1 MMSTGRAGR
10 VHRQRRAAGLC
21 IWCGLPAV
29 KVMYRSRQVNLR
41 LAGGRGL
48 QAEYASIIRGW
59 KPGDFPPT
67 LERLSTIAFCAVCLD
82 RREKGR
88 EKGRQSRQL
97 AEEERE
103 RQFAEEEREERS
115 RDSPPPAPD
124 P

>member
-1 MMSTGRAGR
+1 MSPGRP
-10 VHRQRRAAGLC
+10 VQRQRRDAGLC

-29 KVMYRSRQVNLR
+29 KVMNRSRQVNLR

-88 EKGRQSRQL
+88 EKGRQL
-97 AEEERE
+97 AEER
-103 RQFAEEEREERS
+103 AERS
-115 RDSPPPAPD
+115 RDSPPPTPD

>member
-1 MMSTGRAGR
+1 M
-10 VHRQRRAAGLC
+10 
-21 IWCGLPAV
+21 
-29 KVMYRSRQVNLR
+29 NLR

-67 LERLSTIAFCAVCLD
+67 LERLSTIAFCAVCRD

-88 EKGRQSRQL
+88 EKGRQL
-97 AEEERE
+97 AEER
-103 RQFAEEEREERS
+103 AERS
-115 RDSPPPAPD
+115 RDSPPPTPD

>member
-1 MMSTGRAGR
+1 M
-10 VHRQRRAAGLC
+10 
-21 IWCGLPAV
+21 
-29 KVMYRSRQVNLR
+29 NLR

-48 QAEYASIIRGW
+48 QAEYASIRGW

-67 LERLSTIAFCAVCLD
+67 LERLSTIAFCAVCRD

-97 AEEERE
+97 AEEER
-103 RQFAEEEREERS
+103 AERS
-115 RDSPPPAPD
+115 RDSPPPTPD